1 MLKLIGKSRSP
12 APLPF
17 GAMTNLP
24 PDYFSGG
31 LGKVIRLFAIAAG
44 LFSTLSAAQYDQRLA
59 NLSTRGQVGTGSG
72 VMITGLII
80 QAGAPK
86 QVLIRAVGPTL
97 GAAPYSVPGTISNPI
112 LSLYNS
118 SNALVATTNK
128 WLATDA
134 ATMAAVGAFPLKT
147 GSNDAAMVVTLSP
160 GTYTAQVSGLNNGTG
175 IALLEVYDVS
185 GAARLMNLSTRALV
199 GSDANMLISGLI
211 VAPNGGIRK
220 VLIRAV
226 GPGLTSL
233 GVGGALADPVFS
245 VIDSSGRVIASNDNW
260 GTADI
265 NGELQAAF
273 AQSGAFPLPANSKDA
288 ALIVDLQP
296 NANYTIQVSSIDGS
310 TGLGLVEVYDLTPD
324 TLATV
329 SVAASVASTDTSGA
343 APAVF
348 TLTRLGPT
356 TSPVTVYYTVSGTAI
371 AGVDYTTLP
380 GSVTIPAGASSVNVP
395 VVASTASRNS
405 TNTSVTLTVAPGLSY
420 GIGTGNA
427 TVTIFYN
434 PGSLYVANLRAA
446 AGATNSTAY
455 GTATLQLSPDET
467 YALVNV
473 SFSNLSSPE
482 VTAHLVIN
490 GVFVEGVPPGQVNG
504 SVWVFQPTGAYSAA
518 DLIAAIKAGRV
529 YVSIDTSA
537 YPGGEL
543 TGSFLKSTGSGV
555 FSVPSAPPPVDLTQV
570 SQADAARFLTQATFG
585 PSATDINAFV
595 SQGYTTWLNTQIA
608 MAPTLHRAATL
619 ADFAQ
624 YTQSAT
630 TTAPTGTDRQAAWW
644 KIAVTAPDQLRQRV
658 AFALSE
664 IFVISDQNST
674 VSGAQ
679 EGAANYYDLLARDAF
694 GNYRQLLEDV
704 TLSPM
709 MGIYLSSLR
718 NAKGTFDSKG
728 NVLTSADENYAREV
742 MQLFSIGLNLLQPDG
757 TLQLDSTGQP
767 IPTYNQTTIT
777 ETAKVFTGWA
787 YYSTSAN
794 PNFRGGAADYIDPM
808 MLYPAFHDDGQKT
821 VVGGRIIPASQ
832 GGAKDLKDML
842 DTLFNHPN
850 TGPFIS
856 RELIQ
861 RLVTSNP
868 SPGYVYRV
876 AQVFA
881 DNGAGVRGD
890 LAAVVRAILTDYE
903 ARSPALVGTPGHG
916 KLKEPLLRATAV
928 LRAFGGASNSGRF
941 NISNPETNL
950 DQAALRSATV
960 FNFFQ
965 PDFVQPGDLASAGLY
980 APEFQI
986 LTATTAITIPNF
998 LYTYVYNTRST
1009 TNATEQTIGL
1019 DLSSLLPLAATPQQL
1034 VDTLNLVLTGN
1045 TMAKATSDRIVAAIG
1060 GMPGGTSTTEKVRS
1074 AIYLIT
1080 TSPDGSIQK

>member
-1 MLKLIGKSRSP
+1 MIDLTPNAVAGFAGR
-12 APLPF
+12 F
-17 GAMTNLP
+17 
-24 PDYFSGG
+24 F
-31 LGKVIRLFAIAAG
+31 RLLAVAWVAA
-44 LFSTLSAAQYDQRLA
+44 LTLQAAQFDQRLA
-59 NLSTRGQVGTGSG
+59 NLSTRGQVGTGSS

-80 QAGAPK
+80 QPGTPK

-97 GAAPYSVPGTISNPI
+97 GAAPFNVPGTIASPT

-118 SNALVATTNK
+118 SNVLVATNSK
-128 WLATDA
+128 WLTVDA
-134 ATMAAVGAFPLKT
+134 ATMTSVGAFSLKT
-147 GSNDAAMVVTLSP
+147 GSNDAAMVVTLAP
-160 GTYTAQVSGLNNGTG
+160 GSYTAQVSGLNNGTG

-199 GSDANMLISGLI
+199 GADANMLISGLV

-226 GPGLTSL
+226 GPGLTGL

-273 AQSGAFPLPANSKDA
+273 AQSGAFPLQANSRDA

-324 TLATV
+324 NLATV
-329 SVAASVASTDTSGA
+329 NVTASVASTDNNGA

-356 TSPVTVYYTVSGTAI
+356 TSPVTVYYTVSGSAI
-371 AGVDYTTLP
+371 AGVDYTALP
-380 GSVTIPAGASSVNVP
+380 GSVTIPAGSSSVNVP
-395 VVASTASRNS
+395 VVASTTSQNS
-405 TNTSVTLTVAPGLSY
+405 TNTTVTLTIAAGLSY

-427 TVTIFYN
+427 SVTIFYN
-434 PGSLYVANLRAA
+434 AGSLYVANLRAA
-446 AGATNSTAY
+446 TGATNSTAY
-455 GTATLQLSPDET
+455 GTATLQLSPDEK

-482 VTAHLVIN
+482 ITAHLVIN
-490 GVFVEGVPPGQVNG
+490 GVFVQGVPPGQVNG
-504 SVWVFQPTGAYSAA
+504 SVWVFQPTGTYSAA
-518 DLIAAIKAGRV
+518 DLVAAIKAGRV
-529 YVSIDTSA
+529 YVSIDTSG
-537 YPGGEL
+537 YPAGEL
-543 TGSFLKSTGSGV
+543 TGTFLKSSGSGV
-555 FSVPSAPPPVDLTQV
+555 FTVPPASPPQNLTQIT
-570 SQADAARFLTQATFG
+570 QADAGRFLAQATFG
-585 PSATDINAFV
+585 ASLADINALV
-595 SQGYTTWLNTQIA
+595 AKGYTTWLNEQTA
-608 MAPTLHRAATL
+608 MAPTLQRTATL
-619 ADFAQ
+619 ADFTQ
-624 YTQSAT
+624 YTQNAT

-674 VSGAQ
+674 ISNAQ
-679 EGAANYYDLLARDAF
+679 EGASNYYDLLARDAF

-718 NAKGTFDSKG
+718 NAKGTFDTKG

-767 IPTYNQTTIT
+767 IPTYDQTTIT

-787 YYSTSAN
+787 FYSTAAL
-794 PNFRGGAADYIDPM
+794 PNFRGGAADYINPM

-821 VVGGRIIPASQ
+821 VVGGRIIPAAQ

-856 RELIQ
+856 RQLIQ

-881 DNGAGVRGD
+881 NNGAGVRGD
-890 LAAVVRAILTDYE
+890 LGAVVQAILTDYE
-903 ARSPALVGTPGHG
+903 ARSSTLLSTAGHG

-928 LRAFGGASNSGRF
+928 LRAFGGGSNSGRF

-960 FNFFQ
+960 FNFFM
-965 PDFVQPGDLASAGLY
+965 PDFVLPGDLASAGLY

-986 LTATTAITIPNF
+986 LTATTAITVPNF
-998 LYTYVYNTRST
+998 LYTYIYNTRST
-1009 TNATEQTIGL
+1009 TDGTQQTIGL
-1019 DLSSLLPLAATPQQL
+1019 DLTSLLPLTATPQQL
-1034 VDTLNLVLTGN
+1034 VDNLNLVLTGG
-1045 TMAKATSDRIVAAIG
+1045 TMSKATSDRIVAAIS
-1060 GMPGGTSTTEKVRS
+1060 GMPNGTSTTEKARS
-1074 AIYLIT
+1074 AIYLVT
-1080 TSPDGSIQK
+1080 TSADGSIQK

>member
-1 MLKLIGKSRSP
+1 LTGK
-12 APLPF
+12 F
-17 GAMTNLP
+17 
-24 PDYFSGG
+24 F
-31 LGKVIRLFAIAAG
+31 RLLAVAFVSAVS
-44 LFSTLSAAQYDQRLA
+44 LNAAQFDQRLA
-59 NLSTRGQVGTGSG
+59 NLSTRGQVGTGSS

-80 QAGAPK
+80 QPGTPK

-97 GAAPYSVPGTISNPI
+97 GAAPFNVPGTITSPT

-118 SNALVATTNK
+118 SNVLVATNSK
-128 WLATDA
+128 WLTVDA
-134 ATMAAVGAFPLKT
+134 ATMTSVGAFSLKT
-147 GSNDAAMVVTLSP
+147 GSNDAAMVVTLAP
-160 GTYTAQVSGLNNGTG
+160 GSYTAQVSGLNNGTG

-199 GSDANMLISGLI
+199 GADANMLISGLV

-226 GPGLTSL
+226 GPGLTGL

-273 AQSGAFPLPANSKDA
+273 AQSGAFPLQANSRDA

-324 TLATV
+324 NLATV
-329 SVAASVASTDTSGA
+329 NVTASVASTDNNGA

-348 TLTRLGPT
+348 TMTRLGPT
-356 TSPVTVYYTVSGTAI
+356 TSPVTVYYTVSGSAI
-371 AGVDYTTLP
+371 AGVDYTALP
-380 GSVTIPAGASSVNVP
+380 GSVTIPAGSSSVNVP
-395 VVASTASRNS
+395 VVASTTSQNS
-405 TNTSVTLTVAPGLSY
+405 SNTTVTLTIAAGLSY

-427 TVTIFYN
+427 SVTIFYN
-434 PGSLYVANLRAA
+434 AGSLYVANLRAA
-446 AGATNSTAY
+446 SGATNSTAY
-455 GTATLQLSPDET
+455 GTATLQLSPDEK

-482 VTAHLVIN
+482 ITAHLVIN
-490 GVFVEGVPPGQVNG
+490 GVFVQGVPPGQVNG
-504 SVWVFQPTGAYSAA
+504 SVWVFQPTGTYSAA
-518 DLIAAIKAGRV
+518 DLVAAIKAGRV
-529 YVSIDTSA
+529 YVSIDTSG
-537 YPGGEL
+537 YPAGEL
-543 TGSFLKSTGSGV
+543 TGTFLKSSGSGV
-555 FSVPSAPPPVDLTQV
+555 FTVPPASPPQNLTQIT
-570 SQADAARFLTQATFG
+570 QADAGRFLSQATFG
-585 PSATDINAFV
+585 ASLADINALV
-595 SQGYTTWLNTQIA
+595 AKGYATWLNEQTA

-619 ADFAQ
+619 ADFTQ
-624 YTQSAT
+624 YTQNAT

-674 VSGAQ
+674 ISNAQ

-718 NAKGTFDSKG
+718 NAKGTFDTKG

-767 IPTYNQTTIT
+767 IPTYDQTTIT

-787 YYSTSAN
+787 FYSTSAN
-794 PNFRGGAADYIDPM
+794 PNFRGGAADYINPM
-808 MLYPAFHDDGQKT
+808 LLYPAFHDDGQKT
-821 VVGGRIIPASQ
+821 VVGGRIIPAAQ
-832 GGAKDLKDML
+832 GGTKDLKDML

-856 RELIQ
+856 RQLIQ

-881 DNGAGVRGD
+881 NNGAGVRGD
-890 LAAVVRAILTDYE
+890 LVAVVQAILTDYE
-903 ARSPALVGTPGHG
+903 ARSSALLSTAGHG

-928 LRAFGGASNSGRF
+928 FRAFGGGSNSGRF

-950 DQAALRSATV
+950 AQAALRSATV
-960 FNFFQ
+960 FNFFM
-965 PDFVQPGDLASAGLY
+965 PDFVLPGDLASAGLY
-980 APEFQI
+980 APEFEI
-986 LTATTAITIPNF
+986 LTATTAITVPNF
-998 LYTYVYNTRST
+998 LYTYIYNTRST
-1009 TNATEQTIGL
+1009 TDGTQQTIGL
-1019 DLSSLLPLAATPQQL
+1019 DLTSLLPLTATPQQL
-1034 VDTLNLVLTGN
+1034 VDNLNLVLTGG
-1045 TMAKATSDRIVAAIG
+1045 TMSKATSDRIVAAIS
-1060 GMPGGTSTTEKVRS
+1060 GMPNGTSTTEKARS
-1074 AIYLIT
+1074 AIYLVIT
-1080 TSPDGSIQK
+1080 SADGSIQK